1 MSDIDSEKPKKLEY
15 IDFYSINVV
24 GNLDKTI
31 KTKKYIKYRIPTS
44 KIVDDIGGFST
55 NTIFVGL
62 SNSKMV
68 ITNNLW
74 YIGQA
79 NKLPK
84 NSLTGTIYNM
94 DCEGYHDTLECYIYN
109 NDKKLVDKG
118 IFCAE
123 KGYKFSLME
132 DPHGRI

>member
-1 MSDIDSEKPKKLEY
+1 MSDSDYEKPKKLEY

-24 GNLDKTI
+24 GKLDKTI

-44 KIVDDIGGFST
+44 KIVDDIGGFSM

>member
-1 MSDIDSEKPKKLEY
+1 MSSKKSEISEKIEY
-15 IDFYSINVV
+15 IDFYSVNVV

-44 KIVDDIGGFST
+44 KIAHDVGGFSM

-62 SNSKMV
+62 SNSKMI
-68 ITNNLW
+68 ITNNLQ

-79 NKLPK
+79 NRLSK
-84 NSLTGTIYNM
+84 NSLKGTIYNM

-109 NDKKLVDKG
+109 NNKKIVDRG